1 MTVSESQR
9 KPINPNY
16 FGEGS
21 TYFPKDGNVYMLT
34 WKDDVL
40 VVFKDLYPSL
50 NPQFKVE
57 IPLPSV
63 IGEGWGI
70 THDSNYLYI
79 SNGSKN
85 IYVCQLNAASD
96 GLEIVRVITVKT
108 QAQNV
113 FFNEIEMVDGEY
125 ILANNY

>member
-1 MTVSESQR
+1 
-9 KPINPNY
+9 
-16 FGEGS
+16 
-21 TYFPKDGNVYMLT
+21 MLT

-50 NPQFKVE
+50 NPEFKAE
-57 IPLPSV
+57 IPLPSA

-85 IYVCQLNAASD
+85 IYVC
-96 GLEIVRVITVKT
+96 
-108 QAQNV
+108 
-113 FFNEIEMVDGEY
+113 
-125 ILANNY
+125 